1 MLRTMF
7 FFCLPIAET
16 KPRMTEIAVSQRR
29 DLRPVGANPLFVI
42 WTNFFIPSTVI
53 LSYFLFFMKRNS
65 TNGKNSRAKDKLHQW
80 RFPFWNP
87 CLLLFPSSSFTFIHA
102 ILLFFHLNKLIVY
115 TFPHAQGNCLSL
127 PFAILVDLLHSLLS
141 LFLFSLSLRFSTFFL
156 SHRKF
161 DLLYG
166 GRNER

>member
-1 MLRTMF
+1 MF
-7 FFCLPIAET
+7 FVCLPITET
-16 KPRMTEIAVSQRR
+16 KPRMTVIAVSQGR

-42 WTNFFIPSTVI
+42 RTNFFIPSTVI
-53 LSYFLFFMKRNS
+53 LSDFLFFMKRNS
-65 TNGKNSRAKDKLHQW
+65 TNEKISRAKDKLHQW
-80 RFPFWNP
+80 RFSFWNP
-87 CLLLFPSSSFTFIHA
+87 CLSSPSFSLVVIHFFHS
-102 ILLFFHLNKLIVY
+102 IFLFFHLNKLIVY

-161 DLLYG
+161 DLLYR

>member
-1 MLRTMF
+1 MEKILERRISSISGGF
-7 FFCLPIAET
+7 HF
-16 KPRMTEIAVSQRR
+16 EIRVY
-29 DLRPVGANPLFVI
+29 L
-42 WTNFFIPSTVI
+42 
-53 LSYFLFFMKRNS
+53 
-65 TNGKNSRAKDKLHQW
+65 
-80 RFPFWNP
+80 
-87 CLLLFPSSSFTFIHA
+87 LLLFPSSSFTFIHA